1 MTFIGSKSGT
11 FLRVKNKA
19 EVLHPSRI
27 FECGT
32 NELTVVDIRI
42 RNDFAKVVVK
52 VSEGFQD
59 IMGQ

>member
-1 MTFIGSKSGT
+1 MTDLGSKSGT

-19 EVLHPSRI
+19 EILLPSRI

-42 RNDFAKVVVK
+42 LNEYAKVVVK
-52 VSEGFQD
+52 VTEGF
-59 IMGQ
+59 